1 MESFKF
7 SDEVIAQVARLVQL
21 AIITGTD
28 IVDNLRMLS
37 VTESQTDEG
46 VLVLTDEYRQIA
58 EDQISKLMGELEEF
72 QSELT

>member
-1 MESFKF
+1 MDSFKF

-37 VTESQTDEG
+37 VTQSESDKEI
-46 VLVLTDEYRQIA
+46 LVLTDEYRQIA
-58 EDQISKLMGELEEF
+58 ESQITKLMSELEE
-72 QSELT
+72 SEIEMT